1 MKQKKISATKIKPSL
16 IIGEDIKIST
26 RNIKSNKKPL
36 KKSEDCDQLFKEFIT
51 HDTTDIYLNED
62 YAGVICNDIISS
74 DFLDNKDID
83 EKLLPF
89 IILKSENSHINAKRV
104 LIYSTNEKLLKLE
117 KLINKSGR
125 HEATEYDV
133 KSLSICGIYQEEDN
147 IFNSNIIDN
156 LRIAKTTIEPS
167 DGYYTIDAVK

>member
-16 IIGEDIKIST
+16 IIGEDIKLST

-36 KKSEDCDQLFKEFIT
+36 KRSEDCEESFKEFIT
-51 HDTTDIYLNED
+51 HDTTDVYLNKD
-62 YAGVICNDIISS
+62 YTDAICHDIISS
-74 DFLDNKDID
+74 DFLDNIDVD

-104 LIYSTNEKLLKLE
+104 LIYSTNKKLLKLE

-147 IFNSNIIDN
+147 IFKSNIIDK
-156 LRIAKTTIEPS
+156 LRIAKTTIEP
-167 DGYYTIDAVK
+167 DNGFYKIDALE